1 MAFYIFINM
10 KKCNECTQEK
20 ELIYFNKD
28 KSRIDGYSYKCK
40 ECLKNIHHHLYKN
53 NKEKYLNKSKKYYE
67 NNKEEHILRNKNYI
81 QNNKDIYLKYQ
92 QDYFN
97 NNKEKI
103 REYKKIY
110 VNHKYH
116 NDKQF
121 KIKIL
126 LRSRF
131 SAALK
136 NQNILKMNSV
146 LILVGCTIQECK
158 QYLEKQFKFEMTWDN
173 HGTYWEIDYIKPCSS
188 FNLTNIEEQKQCFHY
203 TNLQPLTILENRLK
217 SNKYEQ

>member
-1 MAFYIFINM
+1 MRI
-10 KKCNECTQEK
+10 CNTCKQNK
-20 ELIYFNKD
+20 EVSEFNKD
-28 KSRIDGYSYKCK
+28 KSRKDGYSYKCK
-40 ECLKNIHHHLYKN
+40 ECLKKIHHDLYKN
-53 NKEKYLNKSKKYYE
+53 NKEKYLDKSKKYYE

-81 QNNKDIYLKYQ
+81 QCNKDKSIKYQ
-92 QDYFN
+92 QKYFK
-97 NNKEKI
+97 NNKTKI
-103 REYKKIY
+103 REYKKSY
-110 VNHKYH
+110 VNYKYH
-116 NDKQF
+116 NDEQF

-136 NQNILKMNSV
+136 NQNSLKIKSV
-146 LILVGCTIQECK
+146 LTLVGCTIQECK
-158 QYLEKQFKFEMTWDN
+158 QYLEKQFKFGMTWDN
-173 HGTYWEIDYIKPCSS
+173 HGIYWEIDHIKPCSS